1 MSTIQNSF
9 VQYLTGKCLFV
20 VNIFAVGNYDL
31 PWENPK
37 DDGRQNSLLSIER
50 EKTGDRRGRKEIT
63 MMRLNIKAGLVLIPW
78 NPIN

>member
-9 VQYLTGKCLFV
+9 VQYLTDKCLFV

-31 PWENPK
+31 PWEISK

-50 EKTGDRRGRKEIT
+50 EKAADRRGRKEIT
-63 MMRLNIKAGLVLIPW
+63 MMRLNIKVVLVLIPW
-78 NPIN
+78 NSN